1 MSEFLNIEGLALE
14 RGERPDIVA
23 RMLVHNG
30 CDLYVW
36 FGELKDRD
44 GVMVFAGHPFDR
56 REHKISP
63 GYYPLTK
70 ESQEEFIKRLERGDN
85 STEGLTMLDTWQLD
99 PTTEQK
105 FTIEIT
111 EEDKSV
117 SVFVNPDDVAKL
129 PPPSRIEDTT
139 VTSTPPVRKF
149 FFADNFFH
157 ELVLRTIEA
166 VIRETNNTNW
176 HAVRNGLKNN
186 YQEGESI
193 QYVTGYNEE
202 GDSVKYIHF
211 KALEYVEPYKI
222 KESYFKKTLSEYRK
236 HLKKSKK

>member
-14 RGERPDIVA
+14 RGESSAKVA
-23 RMLVHNG
+23 RMLVHKG

-36 FGELKDRD
+36 FGELKNRY
-44 GVMVFAGHPFDR
+44 GAMVFAGHPFDR

-70 ESQEEFIKRLERGDN
+70 ESQEEFIERLKRDETT
-85 STEGLTMLDTWQLD
+85 TEGLTMLDTWQLD

-129 PPPSRIEDTT
+129 PPPFSNRGYGCDKAPYQPQKKIF
-139 VTSTPPVRKF
+139 K
-149 FFADNFFH
+149 NFS
-157 ELVLRTIEA
+157 
-166 VIRETNNTNW
+166 N
-176 HAVRNGLKNN
+176 
-186 YQEGESI
+186 
-193 QYVTGYNEE
+193 
-202 GDSVKYIHF
+202 KYF
-211 KALEYVEPYKI
+211 Y
-222 KESYFKKTLSEYRK
+222 
-236 HLKKSKK
+236 